1 MYVGSAE
8 FQTANSRFIQMHR
21 ISGTIDG
28 HAFGPENVLLNS
40 VRINN
45 QCSDQIDAQIGAVYI
60 GTLEITFLP
69 NLNILPT
76 TWQGRE
82 IVINFSLLTDQDPET
97 WETFTLGVFHVAECN
112 RTMQGYEIT
121 AYDNMAAFD
130 KAITWDYLPA
140 GKLYNILTDIC
151 TRCGVTLGMTL
162 AQCEALPNGN
172 TNLGLFPGSDCQTY
186 RDIIFWLSQ
195 TVAGFATMDRSGRL
209 VLRSYTNIMEDP
221 ADVPELPADKR
232 LTGASISDY
241 VTRFRGVT
249 LYNMKQETN
258 VYYGAAGI
266 DPVYTLGANPFLQ
279 YGTAGAI
286 SNMVAQIVH
295 GISYHLR
302 PFSASIMSAPVWEL
316 GDRIRL
322 TGGIAQGYDTVTVI
336 HAISYTSGQSMELH
350 CYGANPAIQ
359 ESGTQDKESTT
370 ASNSARLNNTSYKR
384 YANPNT
390 ITVGST
396 PTKIVDITFTAEKET
411 DFDVWHEFL
420 LTSQLA
426 TGSDAVELEAIYYLD
441 SVELARKPVETYED
455 EARHI
460 MTLNYSEA
468 VNDGNHQWEVYLVAS
483 GGTATINTSDAI
495 AVLKGQGLSNADTWD
510 GIILLNDDVAIQH
523 MQINSTAVAET
534 LTVHIIEPEDIIAE
548 SFAEDVAPETMEIN
562 TPTITEA
569 VNIIFIQPTNPIEDE
584 TSTDVLATETDAYYI
599 GTE

>member
-28 HAFGPENVLLNS
+28 HAFGPDNVLLNS

-97 WETFTLGVFHVAECN
+97 WETFTLGVYHVAECN

-130 KAITWDYLPA
+130 KPITWDYLPS
-140 GKLYNILTDIC
+140 GKLYNILQDIC
-151 TRCGVTLGMTL
+151 TRCSVTLGMTSG
-162 AQCEALPNGN
+162 QCEALPNGN
-172 TNLGLFPGSDCQTY
+172 VNLGLFPGSDCQTY
-186 RDIIFWLSQ
+186 RDIIYWLSQ
-195 TVAGFATMDRSGRL
+195 TVAGFATMDRAGRL
-209 VLRSYTNIMEDP
+209 VLRSYTNIMED
-221 ADVPELPADKR
+221 AGTVPELPADKR

-241 VTRFRGVT
+241 VTRFRGAY
-249 LYNMKQETN
+249 LFNLKEETRK
-258 VYYGAAGI
+258 YYGAAGI
-266 DPVYTLGANPFLQ
+266 DPVYDLGANPFLQ
-279 YGTAGAI
+279 YGTPAGI
-286 SNMVAQIVH
+286 RNMVYDIID

-302 PFSASIMSAPVWEL
+302 PFTASIMSAPVWEL
-316 GDRIRL
+316 GDRIKL

-336 HAISYTSGQSMELH
+336 HAISYTSGQGMQLQ
-350 CYGANPAIQ
+350 CFGANPAIA
-359 ESGTQDKESTT
+359 ESETQDKSSSA
-370 ASNSARLNNTSYKR
+370 ASNSARLANTSYKR

-390 ITVGST
+390 ITVGTT
-396 PTKIVDITFTAEKET
+396 PEKIVDITFTAEKET

-468 VNDGNHQWEVYLVAS
+468 VLDGNHQWEVYLVAS

-510 GIILLNDDVAIQH
+510 GIILLNDDVHIQL
-523 MQINSTAVAET
+523 
-534 LTVHIIEPEDIIAE
+534 LTIDSMMVSESVTVQHDIDVVLIDGLEDDITPELMTISPLGLTENI
-548 SFAEDVAPETMEIN
+548 SITMW
-562 TPTITEA
+562 
-569 VNIIFIQPTNPIEDE
+569 QPTFVFEVE
-584 TSTDVLATETDAYYI
+584 ESTDAFTTEDGNYYI
-599 GTE
+599 ETE